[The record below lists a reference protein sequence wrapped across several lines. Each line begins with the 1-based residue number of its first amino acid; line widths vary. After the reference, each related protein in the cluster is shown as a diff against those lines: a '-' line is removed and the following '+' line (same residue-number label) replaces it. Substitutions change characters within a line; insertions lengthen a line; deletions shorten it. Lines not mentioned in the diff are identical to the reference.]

1 MNQPAPA
8 IDISKLPKLPRIGP
22 KPHSKLLEITL
33 PVASATFVLALVTV
47 IFLVIRRKIRYA
59 ELRED
64 WEVEF
69 GPHRFSYKDL
79 FHATEGFKNKH
90 LLGVGGFGRVYK
102 GVLRKSKSE
111 VAVKRVSHESRQ
123 GMREFIAEV
132 VSMGRLR
139 HKNIVQLLGYCRR
152 KGELLLVY
160 DYMPNASLDKHLHDD
175 TVQTL
180 DWAQRFRIIQGV
192 ASDLL
197 YLHEDWEQVVIHRD
211 VKASN
216 VLLDSEMN
224 GRLGN
229 FGLARSYDHGTD
241 PQTTHVVG
249 TMGYIAPELTRTGRA
264 STLNDV
270 FAFGVFLLE
279 VTCGRKPIA
288 QQDGQ
293 DTDTPFMLVDWVIEH
308 WQTGS
313 LPNVVDARL
322 LNNYSVKE
330 ACLALKLGI
339 FLIQLFT
346 QITH

>member
-8 IDISKLPKLPRIGP
+8 IDISKLPKLPRIVP
-22 KPHSKLLEITL
+22 KPHSKLLEIIL
-33 PVASATFVLALVTV
+33 PVASATLVLALVTV
-47 IFLVIRRKIRYA
+47 IFLVILRKIRYA

-90 LLGVGGFGRVYK
+90 LLGIGGFGRVYK

-123 GMREFIAEV
+123 GMREFITEV

-175 TVQTL
+175 TMQTL

-192 ASDLL
+192 ASGLL

-279 VTCGRKPIA
+279 VTCGRRPIA
-288 QQDGQ
+288 Q
-293 DTDTPFMLVDWVIEH
+293 
-308 WQTGS
+308 
-313 LPNVVDARL
+313 
-322 LNNYSVKE
+322 
-330 ACLALKLGI
+330 
-339 FLIQLFT
+339 
-346 QITH
+346 